1 MGRCRREG
9 NTSECMMKFLLV
21 TAAAASIA
29 AVAAIATPT
38 NPSATDPSSDAAT
51 TSGKPAQLILA
62 GGRRRCQENLG
73 YGRTGSYGCG

>member
-1 MGRCRREG
+1 
-9 NTSECMMKFLLV
+9 MKFLLA

-29 AVAAIATPT
+29 AVAAIAIPT
-38 NPSATDPSSDAAT
+38 NPSATDPSNDAAI
-51 TSGKPAQLILA
+51 TSGKPAQLA

>member
-1 MGRCRREG
+1 
-9 NTSECMMKFLLV
+9 MMKFLLA

-38 NPSATDPSSDAAT
+38 NPSANDPSNDAAI